1 MKIYYFPMACSLA
14 DHIAL
19 QEAGVEFESERVD
32 LGTKLTASGRNFRE
46 INAKG
51 YVPALELDNGEV
63 LTENIAILDWIASQ
77 FPKLGL
83 PGEMGRTRL
92 IEALTYIS
100 TELHRSFKPMWS
112 SGSEQEMAEARAAIL
127 MRLEFLSEKFRGD
140 YMFGENPS
148 VADFYLFVMLLWA
161 ERYMLDVPKQL
172 AIFRE
177 RMKSRAAVRVVM
189 ALEGLI

>member
-1 MKIYYFPMACSLA
+1 MKLGGKVK
-14 DHIAL
+14 
-19 QEAGVEFESERVD
+19 AGVEFESERVD

-127 MRLEFLSEKFRGD
+127 MRLEFLSEKFKGD

>member
-1 MKIYYFPMACSLA
+1 
-14 DHIAL
+14 
-19 QEAGVEFESERVD
+19 
-32 LGTKLTASGRNFRE
+32 
-46 INAKG
+46 
-51 YVPALELDNGEV
+51 
-63 LTENIAILDWIASQ
+63 
-77 FPKLGL
+77 
-83 PGEMGRTRL
+83 
-92 IEALTYIS
+92 
-100 TELHRSFKPMWS
+100 
-112 SGSEQEMAEARAAIL
+112 MAEARAAIL
-127 MRLEFLSEKFRGD
+127 MRLEFLSEKFKGD